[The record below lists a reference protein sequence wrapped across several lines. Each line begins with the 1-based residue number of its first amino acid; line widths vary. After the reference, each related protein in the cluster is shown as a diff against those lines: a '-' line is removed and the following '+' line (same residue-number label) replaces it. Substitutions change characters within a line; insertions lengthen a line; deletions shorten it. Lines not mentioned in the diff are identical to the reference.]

1 MNPIISII
9 VPVYNGD
16 KYLSRCVDSILNQTF
31 QDWELLLVDDGS
43 TDKSGEICDEYATKD
58 KRIKAFHK
66 KNGGVSSARNYGIRH
81 SRGKW
86 LTFIDIDDYVQDSF
100 LEILIQEANSVDM
113 VVSGAYYINDRKV
126 FLPPNRLFNISDDL
140 LLLDEQLCSIYLMT
154 CWAKL
159 FKRTFIINEGIYF
172 DSSLRIGED
181 TDFVL
186 RYLKQIRSI
195 KFVHIAFYNY
205 NDEEKNKLFKYA
217 LSAND
222 FSNHLFLILDSL
234 NQLKKK
240 YNYSFCKFEYLLN
253 DYYSRLFFMYLMNL
267 KNYRSFYKEHRNYAR
282 SKVKYMPD
290 SFKKK
295 VLFFFFVY
303 FPPISYLLFLLYKRK
318 YCLCNV
324 TIQ

>member
-1 MNPIISII
+1 MNPLISII

-58 KRIKAFHK
+58 DRIRGLHK
-66 KNGGVSSARNYGIRH
+66 SNGGVSSARNYGIRN

-100 LEILIQEANSVDM
+100 LEILIKEANPVDM
-113 VVSGAYYINDRKV
+113 VVSGAYYINDRKA
-126 FLPPNRLFNISDDL
+126 FLPPNRLFNIYDDL
-140 LLLDEQLCSIYLMT
+140 LFLDEQLCSIYLMT

-159 FKRTFIINEGIYF
+159 FKRNFIINEGIYF

-217 LSAND
+217 LSADD
-222 FSNHLFLILDSL
+222 FSNHLSLILDSL

-253 DYYSRLFFMYLMNL
+253 DYYSRLFFIYLMNL
-267 KNYRSFYKEHRNYAR
+267 KNYRNFYKEHRNYGR

-303 FPPISYLLFLLYKRK
+303 CPLISYFLFILYRRK

>member
-31 QDWELLLVDDGS
+31 HDWELLLVDDGS

-58 KRIKAFHK
+58 DRIRGLHK
-66 KNGGVSSARNYGIRH
+66 SNGGVSSARNYGIRH

-100 LEILIQEANSVDM
+100 LEILIKEANSVDM
-113 VVSGAYYINDRKV
+113 VVSGAYYINDRKA
-126 FLPPNRLFNISDDL
+126 FLPPNRLFNMSDDL

-154 CWAKL
+154 CWAKF

-172 DSSLRIGED
+172 DISLRIGED

-195 KFVHIAFYNY
+195 KFVHIALYNY

-222 FSNHLFLILDSL
+222 FSNHLSLILDSL

-240 YNYSFCKFEYLLN
+240 YNYSFCKFNYLLN
-253 DYYSRLFFMYLMNL
+253 DYYSRLFFIYLMNL
-267 KNYRSFYKEHRNYAR
+267 KNYRNFYKEHRNYGC

-303 FPPISYLLFLLYKRK
+303 CSPISYFLFILYRRK

-324 TIQ
+324 TVQ